1 MRPWIERA
9 RAFVAENRDHAGIQ
23 RGIELLDA
31 LLARY
36 VDLANGDR
44 YRRFNAARRRQISAI
59 AEAAMQGTT
68 GEDLLCALIAS
79 VHAGYDGPGDPTV
92 EYGIREHHRLNDPR
106 RREEVQ
112 AIVWT
117 QAVGVR
123 VKELRAADRRA
134 LGRELFSVVGPL
146 LVRVADAIRRRQ
158 LREAHDRRMFAEP
171 FPVQ

>member
-9 RAFVAENRDHAGIQ
+9 RAFVAENHNHAGTQ

-31 LLARY
+31 LLTRY

-44 YRRFNAARRRQISAI
+44 YGRFNAARRRQISAM
-59 AEAAMQGTT
+59 AEAAMQGMT
-68 GEDLLCALIAS
+68 GGDLLGALIAS
-79 VHAGYDGPGDPTV
+79 AHAGYDGPGDPTV

-134 LGRELFSVVGPL
+134 LGRELVSAVGPL
-146 LVRVADAIRRRQ
+146 LIRVADAIRRRQ
-158 LREAHDRRMFAEP
+158 LREAYDRRVFVEP
-171 FPVQ
+171 FPAR